1 MSKNNFIKTL
11 VFTAIIS
18 AIFQVSAYGQQVKSN
33 FRTVKAVVLRGNLGE
48 YGIGGDVSF
57 ELGRI
62 LNEKFHFGAGVG
74 VGYNV
79 MALHG
84 GVSRDLTLPV
94 YLYTGYNMP
103 LGNKVSV
110 VARMD
115 GEYFFRSES
124 EESAFFVTPQ
134 IGLLFKS
141 HKRSSRP
148 FLLIGYRQ
156 DLREHNLAGFSIRF
170 GFRF

>member
-1 MSKNNFIKTL
+1 MLIPNSGKAFFAT
-11 VFTAIIS
+11 S
-18 AIFQVSAYGQQVKSN
+18 EVSAYGQEVKSI
-33 FRTVKAVVLRGNLGE
+33 FRTEKAVVLRGNLGE
-48 YGIGGDVSF
+48 YGIGGDVRF

-84 GVSRDLTLPV
+84 GDSKDLTLPV

-115 GEYFFRSES
+115 GEYFSGQR
-124 EESAFFVTPQ
+124 A
-134 IGLLFKS
+134 KS
-141 HKRSSRP
+141 RH
-148 FLLIGYRQ
+148 FL
-156 DLREHNLAGFSIRF
+156 
-170 GFRF
+170 